1 MGKKYL
7 SIVCLFAA
15 SVILSSCSTSPSYY
29 SMSGTMAGA
38 SIGSQIGEAIG
49 WFSGGHNRYG
59 SSLVGRVIGTAAG
72 AGIGYSITQ
81 KQISNLNKQY
91 DNRNTVSENTYNNTF
106 TPESNTINR
115 NFRIGKNSK
124 TYNNSLCI
132 GNISYQDEN
141 SDGKISKGETCTIT
155 YEVSN
160 NTQWLISDLVV
171 AISEETNTKRFA
183 FSPSTPNVS
192 ISPGGTIRY
201 KANVFCKKKPSQS
214 NVEIKLSAYSNE
226 KSMEV
231 YESIKIPTTF

>member
-141 SDGKISKGETCTIT
+141 GDGKISKGETCTIT

-214 NVEIKLSAYSNE
+214 NVVIKLNAYSNE
-226 KSMEV
+226 KSMEI
-231 YESIKIPTTF
+231 YESIILPTTF